1 MLLISFGT
9 LQISEGSDTKFVSS
23 KILWIDELSNYK
35 QVLLNYG
42 IG

>member
-9 LQISEGSDTKFVSS
+9 FQISEGSDTKFVSS
-23 KILWIDELSNYK
+23 MILWTDKLSNYK

-42 IG
+42 IE